1 VRTRGARRAPLLF
14 TALFFAARAPLKNK
28 PPPAMPHGD
37 FSDLGAIMLIGGG
50 VVQIFYQGAH
60 PSTARTD

>member
-1 VRTRGARRAPLLF
+1 
-14 TALFFAARAPLKNK
+14 
-28 PPPAMPHGD
+28 MPHGD